1 MRKQI
6 SKKLRFEIFHRDGF
20 ACQYCGAT
28 PPSVVLHVDHVF
40 PVKSGGTNDQNNLI
54 TSCES
59 CNLGKSAKHL
69 SDVPLSIKD
78 RSKRIL
84 EIEDQLKGYNEIL
97 LARADRI
104 DQQAWMVVAALEGV
118 EFAESYNRSRLLSI
132 KRFLELIPVAEVMD
146 AAEIT
151 LAKCGSTTKDRA
163 FKYFCAV
170 CWNKIRGSNNG
181 QN

>member
-20 ACQYCGAT
+20 SCQYCGST
-28 PPSVVLHVDHVF
+28 PPNTVLHIDHIF
-40 PVKSGGTNDQNNLI
+40 PVKSGGTNDQDNLI
-54 TSCES
+54 TSCEA

-69 SDVPLSIKD
+69 NDVPLSIKE

-97 LARADRI
+97 LAKADRI
-104 DQQAWMVVAALEGV
+104 EQQAWMVVAELQGV
-118 EFAESYNRSRLLSI
+118 DFAESYNRARLLSI
-132 KRFLELIPVAEVMD
+132 KKFLELLPVSEVIE

-151 LAKCGSTTKDRA
+151 IARWGETTKDRT
-163 FKYFCAV
+163 FKYFCAI
-170 CWNKIRGSNNG
+170 CWNKIRGYKHG
-181 QN
+181 QS